1 MWPSVAGGLFVAAVV
16 FGLAG
21 WWILRFFREPQHM
34 FKENRLKVP
43 EAASGGAVVPSAVGQ
58 TLSLR
63 WSAWSSSFSENIA
76 MSDEIMPA
84 RILVAIV
91 AIWAFV
97 GFVIHFLSPW
107 LEARIGL

>member
-1 MWPSVAGGLFVAAVV
+1 
-16 FGLAG
+16 
-21 WWILRFFREPQHM
+21 
-34 FKENRLKVP
+34 
-43 EAASGGAVVPSAVGQ
+43 
-58 TLSLR
+58 
-63 WSAWSSSFSENIA
+63 

>member
-21 WWILRFFREPQHM
+21 
-34 FKENRLKVP
+34 
-43 EAASGGAVVPSAVGQ
+43 
-58 TLSLR
+58 